1 MTNQLVELKLL
12 ILRFAVQ
19 SGTMTP
25 EQAMQEAID
34 FAESMQL
41 PEAVI
46 DALKGQPPVIKG
58 GE

>member
-1 MTNQLVELKLL
+1 
-12 ILRFAVQ
+12 
-19 SGTMTP
+19 
-25 EQAMQEAID
+25 MQEAID